1 MRLTD
6 RITNAIL
13 AHSATLQSLK
23 IEVWVPGTLDMK
35 NLMRILVECRQLW
48 RMNLDGNGKGTIEE
62 LLATLASQPW
72 GCKNLEVLSL
82 RMSLVSPDFEMD
94 DTSDDDDG
102 ERNRKSKEE
111 QEEEEKAREEAKAC
125 RLSGMGWRL
134 GEQFDTYIDEMAKKQ
149 DVDAVAGVLGL
160 VEGLK
165 RVKTVRWNDAKN
177 RYALWGSELRQ
188 LALEKV
194 QLGSVVEAGPRN
206 PTILLPERFVVRL
219 ARHIHGGQVGVNNA
233 QATRVQAQDLL
244 PIPAADD
251 EGHYRRNLLRAKFME
266 RGVFPA
272 EDLRFVEQYIYFY
285 KSCRRF

>member
-1 MRLTD
+1 LEALTVKYVELEDEDLEPLLLCCRGRPGLVRLRVKVMRLTD

-23 IEVWVPGTLDMK
+23 IEVWIPGTLDMK

-48 RMNLDGNGKGTIEE
+48 RMNLDGNGKGTIKE

-160 VEGLK
+160 VEGFK
-165 RVKTVRWNDAKN
+165 RVKTVRWNDV
-177 RYALWGSELRQ
+177 RYEHL
-188 LALEKV
+188 V
-194 QLGSVVEAGPRN
+194 C
-206 PTILLPERFVVRL
+206 PEP
-219 ARHIHGGQVGVNNA
+219 N
-233 QATRVQAQDLL
+233 
-244 PIPAADD
+244 
-251 EGHYRRNLLRAKFME
+251 K
-266 RGVFPA
+266 
-272 EDLRFVEQYIYFY
+272 
-285 KSCRRF
+285 